1 MRSRRQNR
9 KAARALYRLC
19 LVDGVL
25 DPGRV
30 RIVAGRLASS
40 GRRDALSI
48 LAEFRRR
55 VRLDVQRHA
64 AVVTSAAPL
73 PDSVREAVEAGLARR
88 YGVGIQTSF
97 SEDPSLIGGMRV
109 TVGSDV
115 YDGSVRARLAALE
128 ARF

>member
-9 KAARALYRLC
+9 KSGRALYRLC

-30 RIVAGRLASS
+30 RTVAARLATS

-48 LAEFRRR
+48 LGEFRRR

-64 AVVTSAAPL
+64 ALVESASPL
-73 PDSVREAVEAGLARR
+73 TESFRREIVAGLARR
-88 YGVGIQTSF
+88 YGPGIQTSF
-97 SEDPSLIGGMRV
+97 SDDPSLIGGMRV

>member
-1 MRSRRQNR
+1 MRSRRRNR

-30 RIVAGRLASS
+30 RTVAARLASS
-40 GRRDALSI
+40 GRREALGI

-55 VRLDVQRHA
+55 VRLDVQQHA
-64 AVVTSAAPL
+64 AVVESATAL
-73 PDSVREAVEAGLARR
+73 PESVREAVEAGLARR
-88 YGVGIQTSF
+88 YGPGIQTSF
-97 SEDPSLIGGMRV
+97 SENPALIGGMRV
-109 TVGSDV
+109 AVGSDV